1 MKSIKRSEFYAR
13 VWSTP
18 MNRLA
23 LELGVSA
30 TRLVDDCRRN
40 SVPTPRAGYW
50 SKLAHGAATT
60 TPALPEGEDVDI
72 ALEGPRPRTAVVKPP
87 KPLKPERLPVSN
99 WKEASPSTPE
109 SEPVPAAEPVLKAPS
124 ADAHRKTIKTITSLL
139 SERGEGLRHVS
150 GAGRFRVTASAA
162 LIGRAETIL
171 SQLVHGVEGIG
182 GKVVEGERGFC
193 LSLDHEVLGFELVE
207 QTDRFAYRPTEA
219 DLAKKAAWHVR
230 VAAARRTGGWVSS
243 YDAPKFPD
251 WDHRPNGKMSLKLDD
266 AAGYLG
272 VRKTFS
278 DRKSQRVEDLLP
290 LIVETLQAYVAA
302 VADRKAEQERRRI
315 EAEEAEQVRRK
326 AQKRA
331 ELEAKRFVFL
341 DRQLA
346 RIEKADRIDAFLRSL
361 PDDMEDDSVRRF
373 RDWASVQSEQLRQA
387 VGPEALARK
396 IAATDLMNDEA
407 VISSW
412 IDVETGQYGRG

>member
-1 MKSIKRSEFYAR
+1 MKSIKRSELYAR

-30 TRLVDDCRRN
+30 TRLVDDCRRHAI
-40 SVPTPRAGYW
+40 PTPRAGYW
-50 SKLAHGAATT
+50 SKLAHGAAGA
-60 TPALPEGEDVDI
+60 TPALPKGEDVEI
-72 ALEGPRPRTAVVKPP
+72 NLEGPRPRTVVVKSP
-87 KPLKPERLPVSN
+87 KTFKPARLPISN
-99 WKEASPSTPE
+99 REASPSTPE
-109 SEPVPAAEPVLKAPS
+109 PAPVPAEPILLAPS
-124 ADAHRKTIKTITSLL
+124 ADAHRKTVKTITSLL
-139 SERGEGLRHVS
+139 ADRGEGLRHVS

-162 LIGRAETIL
+162 VIGRVETIL
-171 SQLVHGVEGIG
+171 SLLVHGVEEIG

-193 LSLDHEVLGFELVE
+193 LALDHEVLGFELVE
-207 QTDRFAYRPTEA
+207 QTDRFAYRLTEA

-302 VADRKAEQERRRI
+302 VSDRKAEQERRRI

-331 ELEAKRFVFL
+331 ELEAKRFEFL

-346 RIEKADRIDAFLRSL
+346 RIEKADRIDAFLRGL
-361 PDDMEDDSVRRF
+361 PADLEDDSVRRF
-373 RDWASVQSEQLRQA
+373 RDWAFVQSEQLRQA
-387 VGPEALARK
+387 ASPEALARK
-396 IAATDLMNDEA
+396 IATTDLMNDEA

>member
-1 MKSIKRSEFYAR
+1 MKSIKRSELYAR

-30 TRLVDDCRRN
+30 PRLTDDCRRN

-50 SKLAHGAATT
+50 SKLAHGAAATA
-60 TPALPEGEDVDI
+60 PALPDGEDVDI
-72 ALEGPRPRTAVVKPP
+72 ALEGPRPRTSVVKPP
-87 KPLKPERLPVSN
+87 KTFKSERLLVSARE
-99 WKEASPSTPE
+99 EASPSAPAL
-109 SEPVPAAEPVLKAPS
+109 EPVPAAPDLKAPS
-124 ADAHRKTIKTITSLL
+124 ADAHRKTVKTIASLL
-139 SERGEGLRHVS
+139 SDRGEGLRYVS

-171 SQLVHGVEGIG
+171 SLLLHGVEGIG

-207 QTDRFAYRPTEA
+207 QTDRFAYRLTEA
-219 DLAKKAAWHVR
+219 DLAKKAAWHAR
-230 VAAARRTGGWVSS
+230 IAAARRTGGWVSS

-331 ELEAKRFVFL
+331 ELEAKRFEFL

-361 PDDMEDDSVRRF
+361 PDDLEDDAVRRF
-373 RDWASVQSEQLRQA
+373 SDWASVQCEQLRQA
-387 VGPEALARK
+387 AGPEALARK